1 MGDVT
6 ARVLDAVYA
15 VIDDDT
21 AFADLPKFLSGAIG
35 ASWASLY
42 ALNNQGGVVE
52 ASHGFA
58 APTIETYAA
67 YFAAIDPLRAGF
79 TRLEPN
85 VATRFDRI
93 VPYDILAQ
101 SEYYYD
107 FARPHGDIY
116 HGVGVLIDDGDERRI
131 LSVQRARRDPAF
143 TDDHEAVLRTL
154 QPHLARAFRARRG
167 LARADRTAQLTDGL
181 FEEQS
186 DAILLCDATQR
197 VLHRNRAA
205 RALPLSCV
213 TIGRNG
219 RLTFTAARA
228 QDMFLRA
235 IEDVLRQRVSTS
247 FHIPRAGKLP
257 YRVDVDGATTN
268 TATAVVT
275 ILDFERL
282 LTERIARAQRL
293 YAFTPSECALAESL
307 LRGRTAQE
315 HAALRGTA
323 VSTARAQLHLML
335 AKTETHRQA
344 EMIAVLTR

>member
-1 MGDVT
+1 M
-6 ARVLDAVYA
+6 LDAVYA
-15 VIDDDT
+15 VIDDDC
-21 AFADLPKFLSGAIG
+21 ALAGLPKVLSGTIG
-35 ASWASLY
+35 GDWASLY
-42 ALNNQGGVVE
+42 ALNDRGGVVE
-52 ASHGFA
+52 ASHGFVA
-58 APTIETYAA
+58 TTIDSYAEH
-67 YFAAIDPLRAGF
+67 YAAIDPLRAGF
-79 TRLEPN
+79 ARVAPN
-85 VATRFDRI
+85 IATRFDRI
-93 VPYDILAQ
+93 VPPKVLAE

-107 FARPHGDIY
+107 FARHHGDMY
-116 HGVGVLIDDGDERRI
+116 HGVGILLDDGDERRV

-143 TDDHEAVLRTL
+143 VDDHEAMLRDL

-167 LARADRTAQLTDGL
+167 LARADRTLHLTDGL

-228 QDMFLRA
+228 QEMFVRA

-257 YRVDVDGATTN
+257 YRVDIDGATTK

-282 LTERIARAQRL
+282 LAERIARAQRL
-293 YAFTPSECALAESL
+293 YAFTASECALAESL
-307 LRGRTAQE
+307 LRGRTPQE
-315 HAALRGTA
+315 HAELRGTA
-323 VSTARAQLHLML
+323 ISTARAQLHTML

-344 EMIAVLTR
+344 ELIAVLTR